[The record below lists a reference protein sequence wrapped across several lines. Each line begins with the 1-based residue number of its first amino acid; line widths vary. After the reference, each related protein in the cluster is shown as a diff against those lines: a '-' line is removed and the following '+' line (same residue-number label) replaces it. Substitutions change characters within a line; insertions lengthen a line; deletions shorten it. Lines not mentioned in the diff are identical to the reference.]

1 MSTFIWSSAAH
12 GSLHGS
18 GISPAKT
25 THRKMNAILAV
36 ILKQCREC
44 DVMGPNGSDACFIG
58 NFLMCSCITDV
69 CPNTLWFSLKWDG
82 SQQPL

>member
-1 MSTFIWSSAAH
+1 
-12 GSLHGS
+12 
-18 GISPAKT
+18 
-25 THRKMNAILAV
+25 MNAILAV

-69 CPNTLWFSLKWDG
+69 CPNTLWLFSLKWDG
-82 SQQPL
+82 SQQPLWATLSLLGHQCDIHIPCRP